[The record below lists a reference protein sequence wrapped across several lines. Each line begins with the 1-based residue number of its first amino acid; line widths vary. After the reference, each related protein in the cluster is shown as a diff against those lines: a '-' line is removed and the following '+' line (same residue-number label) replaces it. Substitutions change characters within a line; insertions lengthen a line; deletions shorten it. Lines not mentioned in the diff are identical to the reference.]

1 MRTAPVWKHYPP
13 DAPPMTA
20 DQMRRQDRQV
30 KMLQEAVDA
39 QERRVHA
46 WLQAPLTV
54 VPAKATDPD
63 AD

>member
-1 MRTAPVWKHYPP
+1 MRAAPVSRHYPP

-39 QERRVHA
+39 QERRVRA
-46 WLQAPLTV
+46 WVQSALTI
-54 VPAKATDPD
+54 VPTKTDTE